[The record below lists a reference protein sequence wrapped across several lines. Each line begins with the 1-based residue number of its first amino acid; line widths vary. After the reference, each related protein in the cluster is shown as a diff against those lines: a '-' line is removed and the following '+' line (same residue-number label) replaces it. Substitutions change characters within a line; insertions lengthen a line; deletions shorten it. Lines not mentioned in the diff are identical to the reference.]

1 MKLNEAK
8 CKYMIFSRSK
18 EKFTTRLKINGENL
32 ERISAIQLLGV
43 WIAEDLSWDKNCRDI
58 CKRAYSRLSLITKLK
73 YVGVCV
79 DDLLDI
85 YKLFIRS
92 ITEYCSVLFHS
103 SLTQQQSNKLEAIQK
118 TCLKVIYGETY
129 TDYETALQMSG
140 LQTLSER
147 RLTRCLDFSLKCL
160 NHEKMSKKFP
170 KNPNFCK
177 DLRFSELFIVNF
189 ANTTSYQKS
198 AIPFCQR
205 SLKITR
211 RTITSERKHVF
222 ASNSKFQIERVRK

>member
-1 MKLNEAK
+1 M
-8 CKYMIFSRSK
+8 
-18 EKFTTRLKINGENL
+18 
-32 ERISAIQLLGV
+32 
-43 WIAEDLSWDKNCRDI
+43 
-58 CKRAYSRLSLITKLK
+58 
-73 YVGVCV
+73 GVCV

-129 TDYETALQMSG
+129 TDYDTALEMSG

-160 NHEKMSKKFP
+160 NHAKMSKKFP

-177 DLRFSELFIVNF
+177 DLRFSELFTVNF
-189 ANTTSYQKS
+189 ANTKSYQQS
-198 AIPFCQR
+198 AIPFCQILLNTHFR
-205 SLKITR
+205 ST
-211 RTITSERKHVF
+211 
-222 ASNSKFQIERVRK
+222 